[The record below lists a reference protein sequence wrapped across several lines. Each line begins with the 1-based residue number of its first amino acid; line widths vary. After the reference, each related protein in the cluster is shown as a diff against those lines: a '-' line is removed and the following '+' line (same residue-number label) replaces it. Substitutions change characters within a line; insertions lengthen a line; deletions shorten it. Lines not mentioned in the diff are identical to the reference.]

1 MRLSCNYAIYDIYIY
16 NMLYIHTY
24 TDIIFRHM
32 IHIYT
37 YMQYIL
43 TPGDRHCGLVAETL
57 GSNILLD
64 TWKYESN
71 IIMLE
76 TLFLWGL
83 L

>member
-1 MRLSCNYAIYDIYIY
+1 
-16 NMLYIHTY
+16 
-24 TDIIFRHM
+24 
-32 IHIYT
+32 
-37 YMQYIL
+37 MQYIF

-76 TLFLWGL
+76 TLFLWGVL
-83 L
+83 